1 MFFIK
6 NKTYITIAKE
16 LVVKMNKVSTYYETV
31 LPIKEKVMSENVL
44 NKEIELKTLE
54 QSLHRIETKLDVLFS
69 LISKIK

>member
-1 MFFIK
+1 
-6 NKTYITIAKE
+6 
-16 LVVKMNKVSTYYETV
+16 MNKVSTYYETV